1 ARIGWSSRQITPI
14 GAICATPSGPSV
26 VMMLSTIIGSCIRL
40 WAASLLARLEG
51 GAGRAMPGRRRGR
64 VDGAAPAQILVL
76 HVALAEP
83 PGDLGAR
90 QLDAEIEGMRAVLL
104 DAEHGIEIEGA
115 LRQLVLVAVVEVDA
129 VRRHFDAEIAVAD
142 LRRGLA
148 DLGGRAGIRPP
159 VAQRH
164 QARLNADRDAPHLVG
179 GEHDAPRA
187 VGFGDAGA
195 ERRLN
200 WHTRKAPIPGSAM
213 VA

>member
-1 ARIGWSSRQITPI
+1 M
-14 GAICATPSGPSV
+14 
-26 VMMLSTIIGSCIRL
+26 MMLSMIMGSRVRL
-40 WAASLLARLEG
+40 SAAALWARLEG
-51 GAGRAMPGRRRGR
+51 GAGRAMLGRWRGR
-64 VDGAAPAQILVL
+64 IDGAAPAQILVL
-76 HVALAEP
+76 DIALAEL

-104 DAEHGIEIEGA
+104 DAELGIEIKGA

-164 QARLNADRDAPHLVG
+164 QARLNAD
-179 GEHDAPRA
+179 
-187 VGFGDAGA
+187 
-195 ERRLN
+195 
-200 WHTRKAPIPGSAM
+200 
-213 VA
+213 